1 MSWKTLESTGWG
13 RAHSA
18 SGDVARPE
26 RASQLKRLLAQAP
39 VPAFGMRRSYG
50 DAALTSDAPSLDMT
64 RLDRVLSF
72 DDTSGLVH
80 VEAGLPIGDLGRMFA
95 AKGWIPPVMPGT
107 GFATIGGCI
116 ANDVHGK
123 NHHVVG
129 SFGQHVT
136 EITLIQGDKTLVI
149 TPSDKGIFQATVGG
163 MGQTGVIASAKMKMA
178 PCKGDLMVLT
188 ERRIDNLDEFFVA
201 FDDSSADYTVGWI
214 DATAKGANLG
224 RGVLEESEITS
235 GVNPGSGKSKSVPFN
250 APHWALSAPIVRL
263 FNEMYFRRVPATG
276 RTSVKP
282 ITDPFFPLDAI
293 HNWNRLYGKN
303 GFNQFQCVV
312 PLNATNCLRIMLER
326 IAASGLASPLAVLKK
341 MGAGHAGYMSFPMEG
356 YTLAVDFPNRGSAEY
371 LVRDL
376 TDLAREAG
384 GRIYFAKDGLAQA
397 KQIAGMYPEQ
407 ETWQQEVAKADPER
421 AMETNLVRRL
431 QLRGAPA
438 APKASKD
445 QSETALSDTDQSDT
459 GQGERA

>member
-201 FDDSSADYTVGWI
+201 FDDSTADYTVGWI

-341 MGAGHAGYMSFPMEG
+341 MGAGRAGYMSFPMEG

-421 AMETNLVRRL
+421 AMETDLVRRL

-438 APKASKD
+438 APKAPK
-445 QSETALSDTDQSDT
+445 DQSDT
-459 GQGERA
+459 GQGARA

>member
-201 FDDSSADYTVGWI
+201 FDDSTADYTVGWI

-341 MGAGHAGYMSFPMEG
+341 MGAGRAGYMSFPMEG

-445 QSETALSDTDQSDT
+445 QSETALSDTGLSNT
-459 GQGERA
+459 GKGERA

>member
-1 MSWKTLESTGWG
+1 MSWKTLETTGWG
-13 RAHSA
+13 RAHRA
-18 SGDVARPE
+18 SGAVARPE
-26 RASQLKRLLAQAP
+26 RGSQLKRLLAATP
-39 VPAFGMRRSYG
+39 MPAFGMRRSYG
-50 DAALTSDAPSLDMT
+50 DAPLTSDAPSLDMT

-72 DDTSGLVH
+72 DATSGVVH
-80 VEAGLPIGDLGRMFA
+80 VESGLPIGDLGRMFA

-136 EITLIQGDKTLVI
+136 EITLIQGDKTRVI
-149 TPSDKGIFQATVGG
+149 TPKDTELFQATVGG
-163 MGQTGVIASAKMKMA
+163 LGQTGVIASAKVQMA

-188 ERRIDNLDEFFVA
+188 ERRIDGLDEFFVA
-201 FDDSSADYTVGWI
+201 FDDSTADYTVGWI

-250 APHWALSAPIVRL
+250 APGWALSAPIVRL
-263 FNEMYFRRVPATG
+263 FNEMYFRRVPVTG

-293 HNWNRLYGKN
+293 HNWNRLYGKK

-312 PLNATNCLRIMLER
+312 PLEATNCLRIMLER
-326 IAASGLASPLAVLKK
+326 ISASGLASPLAVLKK
-341 MGAGHAGYMSFPMEG
+341 MGAGRAGYMSFPMEG

-371 LVRDL
+371 LVREL
-376 TDLAREAG
+376 TDLARDAG

-407 ETWQQEVAKADPER
+407 DKWQKAVTKADPSG
-421 AMETNLVRRL
+421 AFATDLVRRL
-431 QLRGAPA
+431 QLRA
-438 APKASKD
+438 
-445 QSETALSDTDQSDT
+445 EDTSA
-459 GQGERA
+459 QGDVS